1 MQSKRNQES
10 MMDHQQQQFET
21 QAHLRKIGVF
31 DGISLVAGSM
41 LGIGIFLAPVQMA
54 NEMNNPWL
62 FLGLWLF
69 TGIIALSGASA
80 YAELGVLLPHSGGD
94 YVFHRKA
101 LGTSVSFAYGWGL
114 LSAGFAGS
122 IAAMT
127 VPLCTFQLS
136 KLIGFDTQQIL
147 VKIGP
152 LEISYAQIF
161 AILLIWAF
169 TYMHH
174 HGLKLS
180 SIFQSLTTYLP
191 LVFLLGFALYAY
203 YAPPITS
210 DLAFQASSGKAL
222 SLSSMASAFLDAYF
236 AYSGWN
242 AIIYVAGEVK
252 DPKRTLPYS
261 LIGGTVIVTILYLL
275 LCGAAIYSLGFDGL
289 RNLSKTHQDMGS
301 AMALA
306 LGGVGAEYLMLILI
320 SFALLA
326 SINATVLGG
335 ARVAFA
341 LALDGAFWHKAKELH
356 TSKQTPTNALIAQA
370 IISSVVVL
378 TIPWEYIFSSVSLVM
393 VVGAALSVISVYI
406 LRFKDQTPRAYHA
419 MGYPFFPAI
428 FVLAALFV
436 VSIKIDAFFQGE
448 AGSAY
453 PIFALLFV
461 ILIYLIH
468 RFIYASLPSKN
479 R

>member
-1 MQSKRNQES
+1 
-10 MMDHQQQQFET
+10 MDIQNHT
-21 QAHLRKIGVF
+21 SQAHDHLRKIGIF

-54 NEMNNPWL
+54 NEMSDPWL

-101 LGTSVSFAYGWGL
+101 LGKSVSFAYGWGL

-136 KLIGFDTQQIL
+136 RLIGFDTQSIFFE
-147 VKIGP
+147 IG
-152 LEISYAQIF
+152 LFQISYAQIF
-161 AILLIWAF
+161 AMILIWAF
-169 TYMHH
+169 TWMHH
-174 HGLKLS
+174 YGLKLS
-180 SIFQSLTTYLP
+180 SIFQSFTTYLP
-191 LVFLLGFALYAY
+191 LIFLLGFALYAY
-203 YAPPITS
+203 YAPPIS
-210 DLAFQASSGKAL
+210 RQVAFQESIHQKF
-222 SLSSMASAFLDAYF
+222 SLSSITSAFLGAYF

-261 LIGGTVIVTILYLL
+261 LIGGTIIVTILYLL
-275 LCGAAIYSLGFDGL
+275 LCGAAIYSLGFEGL

-301 AMALA
+301 AMAFA
-306 LGGVGAEYLMLILI
+306 LGGAQAEYLMLILI

-335 ARVAFA
+335 ARVALA
-341 LALDGAFWHKAKELH
+341 LALDGAFWHKAKDLDPKRH
-356 TSKQTPTNALIAQA
+356 TPTNALIAQA
-370 IISSVVVL
+370 VISSVVVL
-378 TIPWEYIFSSVSLVM
+378 TIPWDYIFSSVSLVM
-393 VVGAALSVISVYI
+393 VVGAALSVISVYV
-406 LRFKDQTPRAYHA
+406 LRFKDPTQRQYQA

-428 FVLAALFV
+428 FVVAAIFV
-436 VSIKIDAFFQGE
+436 VSVKIWAFFQGE
-448 AGSAY
+448 EGSTY

-461 ILIYLIH
+461 FLIYLIH
-468 RFIYASLPSKN
+468 RFFYSSTPSKN
-479 R
+479 L